1 MTKTKLHKLTEFGQS
16 IWLDYIQRSL
26 IQSGELAEYV
36 QNGLRGMTS
45 NPAIFEKA
53 IANSDEYDEQIQK
66 LSLEG
71 KSAREIYE
79 QIAIDDIR
87 MAAGVLRPVF
97 DETKGD
103 DGYISLEVNPHL
115 AHDKDATVAE
125 AKRLFEAVNQPNV
138 MIKVPATAEG
148 LLAIQDLI
156 EAGVNVNVTLM
167 FSMSQYDMVAE
178 AYISALEKRAAKIY
192 DVRQIASVASF
203 FVSRIDVK
211 VDKILETFNTPQANA
226 LKGKIGIANAKMAY
240 QHFKK
245 AFQGERWD
253 VLVDKGARL
262 QRVLFG
268 STSTKN
274 PDYSDVMYVDG
285 LIGPNTVNTIPPKT
299 LEAFMDHGT
308 VARTLDQD
316 VDVARVQLEQ
326 LEKLGVNLD
335 DVTRDLLD
343 EGVEKFVRP
352 YDKLIETIAEK
363 QAMFITA

>member
-1 MTKTKLHKLTEFGQS
+1 MRRKLHQLAELGQS

-36 QNGLRGMTS
+36 ENGLRGMTS

-53 IANSDEYDEQIQK
+53 ITESDEYDEQIQK

-79 QIAIDDIR
+79 RLSIDDIR
-87 MAAGVLRPVF
+87 MAAGVLRSVY
-97 DETKGD
+97 DESKGD

-115 AHDKDATVAE
+115 AHDKAGTVSE

-148 LLAIQDLI
+148 LLAIQELV

-178 AYISALEKRAAKIY
+178 AYISALENRAAKIY

-211 VDKILETFNTPQANA
+211 VDKILETFDTPEADA

-240 QHFKK
+240 QHFEK
-245 AFQGERWD
+245 AFQGKRWD
-253 VLVDKGARL
+253 MLADKGARL
-262 QRVLFG
+262 QRVLYG

-274 PDYSDVMYVDG
+274 PAYSDVMYVDG
-285 LIGPNTVNTIPPKT
+285 LIGPNTVNTIPPET
-299 LEAFMDHGT
+299 LEASLDHGMIE
-308 VARTLDQD
+308 RTLDKD
-316 VDVARVQLEQ
+316 VDMARVQLEQ
-326 LEKLGVNLD
+326 LEKLGVDLD

-343 EGVEKFVRP
+343 EGVEKFVKP

-363 QAMFITA
+363 QAAFITA

>member
-1 MTKTKLHKLTEFGQS
+1 MRRKLHKLAELGQS

-26 IQSGELAEYV
+26 IQSGELAEHV
-36 QNGLRGMTS
+36 ENGLRGMTS

-53 IANSDEYDEQIQK
+53 ITESDEYDEQIQK

-79 QIAIDDIR
+79 RLAIDDIR
-87 MAAGVLRPVF
+87 MAAGVLRSVY
-97 DETKGD
+97 DESKGD

-115 AHDKDATVAE
+115 AHDKAGTVSE

-148 LLAIQDLI
+148 LLAIQELV

-167 FSMSQYDMVAE
+167 FSMTQYDMVAE
-178 AYISALEKRAAKIY
+178 AYISALENRAAKIY

-211 VDKILETFNTPQANA
+211 VDKILETFDTPEADA

-240 QHFKK
+240 QHFEK
-245 AFQGERWD
+245 AFQGKRWD
-253 VLVDKGARL
+253 MLADKGARL
-262 QRVLFG
+262 QRVLYG

-274 PDYSDVMYVDG
+274 PEYSDVMYVDG
-285 LIGPNTVNTIPPKT
+285 LIGPNTVNTIPPET
-299 LEAFMDHGT
+299 LEAFLDHGT
-308 VARTLDQD
+308 IERTLDKD
-316 VDVARVQLEQ
+316 VDMARVQLEQ
-326 LEKLGVNLD
+326 LEKLGVDLD

-343 EGVEKFVRP
+343 EGVEKFVKP

-363 QAMFITA
+363 QAAFITA

>member
-1 MTKTKLHKLTEFGQS
+1 MMTKLHKLAEIGQS

-26 IQSGELAEYV
+26 MQSGELAELV
-36 QNGLRGMTS
+36 QDGLRGMTS

-53 IANSDEYDEQIQK
+53 ISKSDEYDEQIQK

-79 QIAIDDIR
+79 QLAIDDIR
-87 MAAGVLRPVF
+87 MAAGILRPAY

-103 DGYISLEVNPHL
+103 DGYVSLEVNPHL

-148 LLAIQDLI
+148 LLAIQELI

-178 AYISALEKRAAKIY
+178 AYISALENRAAKIY
-192 DVRQIASVASF
+192 DLRQIASVASF

-211 VDKILETFNTPQANA
+211 VDKILDTFDTPEANA

-240 QHFKK
+240 QHFKE
-245 AFQGERWD
+245 AFQGKRWEF
-253 VLVDKGARL
+253 LAEKGARL
-262 QRVLFG
+262 QRVLYG
-268 STSTKN
+268 STSTKD
-274 PDYSDVMYVDG
+274 PAYSDVMYVEG
-285 LIGPNTVNTIPPKT
+285 LIGPNTVNTIPPET
-299 LEAFMDHGT
+299 LDAFLDHGT

-316 VDVARVQLEQ
+316 IDEARDQLDQ
-326 LEKLGVNLD
+326 LEKLGVDLD
-335 DVTRDLLD
+335 DITRDLLD
-343 EGVEKFVRP
+343 EGVEKFVKP
-352 YDKLIETIAEK
+352 YDKLIDTIAEK
-363 QAMFITA
+363 QAAFITA

>member
-1 MTKTKLHKLTEFGQS
+1 
-16 IWLDYIQRSL
+16 
-26 IQSGELAEYV
+26 
-36 QNGLRGMTS
+36 
-45 NPAIFEKA
+45 
-53 IANSDEYDEQIQK
+53 
-66 LSLEG
+66 
-71 KSAREIYE
+71 
-79 QIAIDDIR
+79 
-87 MAAGVLRPVF
+87 
-97 DETKGD
+97 
-103 DGYISLEVNPHL
+103 
-115 AHDKDATVAE
+115 
-125 AKRLFEAVNQPNV
+125 
-138 MIKVPATAEG
+138 
-148 LLAIQDLI
+148 
-156 EAGVNVNVTLM
+156 
-167 FSMSQYDMVAE
+167 
-178 AYISALEKRAAKIY
+178 
-192 DVRQIASVASF
+192 VRQIASVASF

-211 VDKILETFNTPQANA
+211 VDKILEAFNTPQANA
-226 LKGKIGIANAKMAY
+226 FKGKIGIANAKMAY

-335 DVTRDLLD
+335 NVTRDLLD

>member
-1 MTKTKLHKLTEFGQS
+1 MPKTKLHKLAEFGQS

-26 IQSGELAEYV
+26 IQSGELDEYV

-79 QIAIDDIR
+79 RLVIDDIR
-87 MAAGVLRPVF
+87 LAAGVLRSVY

-103 DGYISLEVNPHL
+103 DGYVSLEVNPHL
-115 AHDKDATVAE
+115 AHDKDATVTE

-148 LLAIQDLI
+148 LLAIQELI

-178 AYISALEKRAAKIY
+178 TYISALEKRAARVY

-203 FVSRIDVK
+203 FVSRIDSK
-211 VDKILETFNTPQANA
+211 VDKILETFDTPRANA

-245 AFQGERWD
+245 AFQGKRWD
-253 VLVDKGARL
+253 LLAEKGARL
-262 QRVLFG
+262 QRVLYG

-299 LEAFMDHGT
+299 LKAFMDHGT

-316 VDVARVQLEQ
+316 VDMARVQLEQ

-343 EGVEKFVRP
+343 EGVEKFVKP
-352 YDKLIETIAEK
+352 YDKLIEAIAEK